1 MPARIDA
8 VNEFFGK
15 SRFPNGIA
23 SHETAQTMM
32 TLFCGGEGTEGGES
46 PAKRVF

>member
-15 SRFPNGIA
+15 SRFQMALRRMKLRRP
-23 SHETAQTMM
+23 
-32 TLFCGGEGTEGGES
+32 
-46 PAKRVF
+46 